1 MDLDMVFNELS
12 LGSPASNVETARQQM
27 SNLTETAR
35 LAAKHGVKK
44 AIRVRSQFYSANLA
58 PDYSV
63 SHWLSDR
70 SVSIEK
76 RRFLRTS
83 ISKSPLLD
91 EPQEADIEDKKL
103 LSDFFYNEERAE
115 SLGLAYLS
123 ESLALS
129 MRTDTPDPLWEPSI
143 IELQHEWIEED
154 GDSSNS
160 ETVEVVHASQFS
172 HIQEHIP
179 WIQERLKTSVSD
191 GLDLWRRKDALFPNL
206 EFCQDVRKQIED
218 LKYGDIMLRP
228 VVNRLLELEQYCK
241 NWGKGAF
248 QPDKIVSKA
257 TPESRATLEKYGEER
272 KFLCPDGEERFFSWH
287 VRLTPGAWRIQFWP
301 DEKRDKMIIGYIGR
315 HLRTVKHHN

>member
-1 MDLDMVFNELS
+1 MDLDMVFNERS
-12 LGSPASNVETARQQM
+12 LGSPGSNVETARQQM

-63 SHWLSDR
+63 SHWLRDR
-70 SVSIEK
+70 SVSIEE

-115 SLGLAYLS
+115 SLGIAYLS

-129 MRTDTPDPLWEPSI
+129 MRTDPPDPLWEPSI

-154 GDSSNS
+154 EEDKITINR
-160 ETVEVVHASQFS
+160 ETVEVRHASKVE
-172 HIQEHIP
+172 HIQEHRS
-179 WIQERLKTSVSD
+179 WIEERIKNSVRD
-191 GLDLWRRKDALFPNL
+191 GLDLWERRNTLFPNL
-206 EFCQDVRKQIED
+206 EFCENARQQIEK
-218 LKYGDIMLRP
+218 LKRGDKMLRP
-228 VVNRLLELEQYCK
+228 VKNRLFELEKYCK
-241 NWGKGAF
+241 N
-248 QPDKIVSKA
+248 
-257 TPESRATLEKYGEER
+257 
-272 KFLCPDGEERFFSWH
+272 
-287 VRLTPGAWRIQFWP
+287 
-301 DEKRDKMIIGYIGR
+301 
-315 HLRTVKHHN
+315 